1 MSERNYLE
9 IMHQYCKDVQTGVR
23 IAGKFEKLAVKRFLN
38 DLKRQ
43 EKDANFQYS
52 LNEER
57 INHVC
62 SFIENL
68 HHWKGALARKH
79 FILDP
84 WQVFVVGNIFGW
96 EDEDGIRRFTDAYVE
111 ISKKNGKSTLA
122 AAIGLYM
129 LSGDGEPGAEVYAAA
144 ANYDQAKI
152 VWQDAKQ
159 MVLLNPELRAE
170 FGIETT
176 QYEIRSTTGNDN
188 SIFRPIATDKEGSK
202 DGKNVHCAILD
213 EIHAHKDSETYDI
226 MADGVIARRE
236 PLVLGITT
244 AGSNKIGVC
253 WRERCKV
260 VDILYGKDNLER
272 YFGIIFTIDKG
283 DDWRNPEVWP
293 KANPSMGVAFDTNY
307 LAGKYKKIKTAAEES
322 RFRQKSL
329 NEWVQGADSWIASS
343 EWEMLADPI
352 ISEEQFKGC
361 IGFGGGDLASKL
373 DLAGF
378 VKWHPKLIDGRVH
391 WYIFAHQ
398 YINEHVVNQRRQTD
412 GQKRP
417 DEYLDWVES
426 GHLIETPGNV
436 TSFNQINQ
444 DVVESHTQAPFYEF
458 GFDPFNASQFA
469 EDLILH
475 DIDAVEVRQ
484 QVNPLS
490 IGMRWMEELIRDG
503 RLHHD
508 GNPVLQWCICN
519 IEVKEDKNNNIFP
532 RKPDKARKIDA
543 GVAAIIGA
551 TRAMLW
557 DKLDVFDLVP
567 SEGDADWDVD
577 DYLNNFVA
585 VRR

>member
-79 FILDP
+79 FILEP

-236 PLVLGITT
+236 PIVLGITT

-260 VDILYGKDNLER
+260 IDILYGKDNLER

-293 KANPSMGVAFDTNY
+293 KANPSMGIAFDTNY
-307 LAGKYKKIKTAAEES
+307 LQGKYKKIKTAAEES

-352 ISEEQFKGC
+352 VSEEQFKGC

-378 VKWHPKLIDGRVH
+378 VKWHPKLIDDRVH

-444 DVVESHTQAPFYEF
+444 DIVESHTQAPFYEF

-475 DIDAVEVRQ
+475 GIDAVEVRQ

-519 IEVKEDKNNNIFP
+519 IEVKEDNNNNIFP

-557 DKLDVFDLVP
+557 DKLEVFDLVAG
-567 SEGDADWDVD
+567 EEDGNIDDW
-577 DYLNNFVA
+577 LNNMIKVA
-585 VRR
+585 KR

>member
-1 MSERNYLE
+1 MNERNYLE
-9 IMHQYCKDVQTGVR
+9 IMHQYCTDVQSGVR

-43 EKDANFQYS
+43 ENDPEFPYS
-52 LNEER
+52 FNEER
-57 INHVC
+57 LNHVC
-62 SFIENL
+62 SFIESL
-68 HHWKGALARKH
+68 HHVKGKLARKH

-96 EDEDGIRRFTDAYVE
+96 EDHDGIRRFTDAYIE

-129 LSGDGEPGAEVYAAA
+129 TVADGEVGAEVYAAA

-152 VWQDAKQ
+152 VWEDAKQ
-159 MVLLNPELRAE
+159 MVLFNPELQAH
-170 FGIETT
+170 FGVATT
-176 QYEIRSTTGNDN
+176 QYEIRVGDDN
-188 SIFRPIATDKEGSK
+188 SKFKPLATDKDGSK
-202 DGKNVHCAILD
+202 DGKNVHCGILD
-213 EIHAHKDSETYDI
+213 EIHAHKDSDTYDI
-226 MADGVIARRE
+226 IADGVIARTE
-236 PLVLGITT
+236 PLILGITT
-244 AGSNKIGVC
+244 AGSSKIGVC

-260 VDILYGKDNLER
+260 VDILYGKDKLER
-272 YFGIIFTIDKG
+272 YFGIIFTIDKN
-283 DDWRNPEVWP
+283 DDWRNPDVWP
-293 KANPSMGVAFDTNY
+293 KANPSMGIAFDNGY
-307 LAGKYKKIKTAAEES
+307 LKDKYSKIKTAAEES

-343 EWEMLADPI
+343 EWELLADPNVT
-352 ISEEQFKGC
+352 EEQFKGC

-378 VKWHPKLIDGRVH
+378 VKWHPKLINGRVH
-391 WYIFAHQ
+391 WYLFTRQ

-436 TSFNQINQ
+436 TSFNQINE
-444 DVVESHTQAPFYEF
+444 DIVDSHAQAPFYEF

-475 DIDAVEVRQ
+475 GIDAVEVRQ

-519 IEVKEDKNNNIFP
+519 IEVKEDNNNNIFP

-567 SEGDADWDVD
+567 GEGDADWDVD

>member
-1 MSERNYLE
+1 MNERNYLE
-9 IMHQYCKDVQTGVR
+9 IMHQYCRDVQSGVR

-43 EKDANFQYS
+43 ENDPEFPYS
-52 LNEER
+52 FNEER
-57 INHVC
+57 LNHVC
-62 SFIENL
+62 SFIESL
-68 HHWKGALARKH
+68 HHVKGKLARKH

-96 EDEDGIRRFTDAYVE
+96 EDHDGIRRFTDAYIE

-129 LSGDGEPGAEVYAAA
+129 TVADGEVGAEVYAAA

-152 VWQDAKQ
+152 VWEDAKQ
-159 MVLLNPELRAE
+159 MVLFNPELQAH
-170 FGIETT
+170 FGVATT
-176 QYEIRSTTGNDN
+176 QYEIRVGDDN
-188 SIFRPIATDKEGSK
+188 SKFKPLATDKDGSK
-202 DGKNVHCAILD
+202 DGKNVHCGILD
-213 EIHAHKDSETYDI
+213 EIHAHKDSDTYDI
-226 MADGVIARRE
+226 IADGVIARTE
-236 PLVLGITT
+236 PLILGITT
-244 AGSNKIGVC
+244 AGSSKIGVC

-260 VDILYGKDNLER
+260 VDILYGKDKLER
-272 YFGIIFTIDKG
+272 YFGIIFTIDKN
-283 DDWRNPEVWP
+283 DDWRNPDVWP
-293 KANPSMGVAFDTNY
+293 KANPSMGIAFDNGY
-307 LAGKYKKIKTAAEES
+307 LKDKYSKIKTAAEES

-343 EWEMLADPI
+343 EWELLADPNVT
-352 ISEEQFKGC
+352 EDHFKGSVA
-361 IGFGGGDLASKL
+361 FGGCDLASKL

-378 VKWHPKLIDGRVH
+378 VKWYPKLIDGRVH

-436 TSFNQINQ
+436 TNFGRICT
-444 DVVESHTQAPFYEF
+444 DIVESHVNANFYEI

-469 EDLILH
+469 EDLISHGL
-475 DIDAVEVRQ
+475 DAIEVRQ

-519 IEVKEDKNNNIFP
+519 IEVKEDNNNNIFP

-567 SEGDADWDVD
+567 GEGDAEWDVD

>member
-1 MSERNYLE
+1 MNERNYLE

-43 EKDANFQYS
+43 ENDPEFPYS
-52 LNEER
+52 FNEER
-57 INHVC
+57 LNHVC
-62 SFIENL
+62 SFIESL
-68 HHWKGALARKH
+68 HHVKGKLARKH

-96 EDEDGIRRFTDAYVE
+96 EDHDGIRRFTDAYIE

-129 LSGDGEPGAEVYAAA
+129 TVADGEVGAEVYAAA

-152 VWQDAKQ
+152 VWEDAKQ
-159 MVLLNPELRAE
+159 MVLFNPELQAH
-170 FGIETT
+170 FGVATT
-176 QYEIRSTTGNDN
+176 QYEIRVGDDN
-188 SIFRPIATDKEGSK
+188 SKFKPLATDKDGSK
-202 DGKNVHCAILD
+202 DGKNVHCGILD
-213 EIHAHKDSETYDI
+213 EIHAHKDSDTYDI
-226 MADGVIARRE
+226 IADGVIARTE
-236 PLVLGITT
+236 PLILGITT
-244 AGSNKIGVC
+244 AGSSKIGVC

-260 VDILYGKDNLER
+260 VDILYGKDKLER
-272 YFGIIFTIDKG
+272 YFGIIFTIDKN
-283 DDWRNPEVWP
+283 DDWRNPDVWP
-293 KANPSMGVAFDTNY
+293 KANPSMGIAFDNGY
-307 LAGKYKKIKTAAEES
+307 LKDKYSKIKTAAEES

-343 EWEMLADPI
+343 EWELLADPNVT
-352 ISEEQFKGC
+352 EDHFKASVA
-361 IGFGGGDLASKL
+361 FGGCDLASKL

-378 VKWHPKLIDGRVH
+378 VKWYPKLIDGRVH

-436 TSFNQINQ
+436 TNFGRICT
-444 DVVESHTQAPFYEF
+444 DIVESHVNANFYEI

-469 EDLILH
+469 EDLISHGL
-475 DIDAVEVRQ
+475 DAIEVRQ

-490 IGMRWMEELIRDG
+490 IAMRWIEELIRDG

-519 IEVKEDKNNNIFP
+519 IEVKEDNNNNIFP

-567 SEGDADWDVD
+567 GEGDADWDVD

>member
-1 MSERNYLE
+1 MNERNYLE
-9 IMHQYCKDVQTGVR
+9 IMHQYCKDVQSGVR

-43 EKDANFQYS
+43 ENDPEFPYS
-52 LNEER
+52 FNEER
-57 INHVC
+57 LNHVC
-62 SFIENL
+62 SFIESL
-68 HHWKGALARKH
+68 HHVKGKLARKH

-96 EDEDGIRRFTDAYVE
+96 EDHDGIRRFTDAYIE

-129 LSGDGEPGAEVYAAA
+129 TVADGEVGAEVYAAA

-152 VWQDAKQ
+152 VWEDAKQ
-159 MVLLNPELRAE
+159 MVLFNPELQAH
-170 FGIETT
+170 FGVATT
-176 QYEIRSTTGNDN
+176 QYEIRVGDDN
-188 SIFRPIATDKEGSK
+188 SKFKPLATDKDGSK
-202 DGKNVHCAILD
+202 DGKNVHCGILD
-213 EIHAHKDSETYDI
+213 EIHAHKDSDTYDI
-226 MADGVIARRE
+226 IADGVIARTE
-236 PLVLGITT
+236 PLILGITT
-244 AGSNKIGVC
+244 AGSSKIGVC

-260 VDILYGKDNLER
+260 VDILYGKDKLER
-272 YFGIIFTIDKG
+272 YFGIIFTIDKN
-283 DDWRNPEVWP
+283 DDWRNPDVWP
-293 KANPSMGVAFDTNY
+293 KANPSMGIAFDNGY
-307 LAGKYKKIKTAAEES
+307 LKDKYSKIKTAAEES

-343 EWEMLADPI
+343 EWELLADPNVT
-352 ISEEQFKGC
+352 EEQFKGC

-378 VKWHPKLIDGRVH
+378 VKWHPKLINGRVH
-391 WYIFAHQ
+391 WYLFTRQ

-436 TSFNQINQ
+436 TSFNQINE
-444 DVVESHTQAPFYEF
+444 DIVDSHAQAPFYEF

-475 DIDAVEVRQ
+475 GIDAVEVRQ

-519 IEVKEDKNNNIFP
+519 IEVKEDNNNNIFP

-567 SEGDADWDVD
+567 GEGDANWDVD

>member
-79 FILDP
+79 FILEP

-236 PLVLGITT
+236 PIVLGITT

-260 VDILYGKDNLER
+260 IDILYGKDNLER

-293 KANPSMGVAFDTNY
+293 KANPSMGIAFDINY
-307 LAGKYKKIKTAAEES
+307 LQDKYKKIKTAAEES

-329 NEWVQGADSWIASS
+329 NEWVQGADSWIAST

-352 ISEEQFKGC
+352 ITEEQFKGC

-391 WYIFAHQ
+391 WYIFARQ

-436 TSFNQINQ
+436 TSFNQINE
-444 DVVESHTQAPFYEF
+444 DIVESHNQAPFYEF

-475 DIDAVEVRQ
+475 GIDAVEVRQ

-519 IEVKEDKNNNIFP
+519 IEVKEDNNNNIFP

>member
-1 MSERNYLE
+1 MNERNYLE
-9 IMHQYCKDVQTGVR
+9 IMHQYCTDVQSGVR

-43 EKDANFQYS
+43 ENDPEFPYS
-52 LNEER
+52 FNEER
-57 INHVC
+57 LNHVC
-62 SFIENL
+62 SFIESL
-68 HHWKGALARKH
+68 HHVKGKLARKH

-96 EDEDGIRRFTDAYVE
+96 EDHDGIRRFTDAYIE

-129 LSGDGEPGAEVYAAA
+129 TVADGEVGAEVYAAA

-152 VWQDAKQ
+152 VWEDAKQ
-159 MVLLNPELRAE
+159 MVLFNPELQAH
-170 FGIETT
+170 FGVATT
-176 QYEIRSTTGNDN
+176 QYEIRVGDDN
-188 SIFRPIATDKEGSK
+188 SKFKPLATDKDGSK
-202 DGKNVHCAILD
+202 DGKNVHCGILD
-213 EIHAHKDSETYDI
+213 EIHAHKDSDTYDI
-226 MADGVIARRE
+226 IADGVIARTE
-236 PLVLGITT
+236 PLILGITT
-244 AGSNKIGVC
+244 AGSSKIGVC

-260 VDILYGKDNLER
+260 VDILYGKDKLER
-272 YFGIIFTIDKG
+272 YFGIIFTIDKN
-283 DDWRNPEVWP
+283 DDWRNPDVWP
-293 KANPSMGVAFDTNY
+293 KANPSMGIAFDNGY
-307 LAGKYKKIKTAAEES
+307 LKDKYSKIKTAAEES

-343 EWEMLADPI
+343 EWELLADPNVT
-352 ISEEQFKGC
+352 EEQFKGC

-378 VKWHPKLIDGRVH
+378 VKWHPKLINGRVH
-391 WYIFAHQ
+391 WYLFTRQ

-436 TSFNQINQ
+436 TSFNQINE
-444 DVVESHTQAPFYEF
+444 DIVDSHAQAPFYEF

-475 DIDAVEVRQ
+475 GIDAVEVRQ

-519 IEVKEDKNNNIFP
+519 IEVKEDNNNNIFP

-543 GVAAIIGA
+543 GVAAIIGG

-567 SEGDADWDVD
+567 GAEDGNIDDW
-577 DYLNNFVA
+577 LNDMIKVA
-585 VRR
+585 KR

>member
-1 MSERNYLE
+1 MNERNYLE
-9 IMHQYCKDVQTGVR
+9 IMHQYCRDVQSGVR

-43 EKDANFQYS
+43 ENDPEFPYS
-52 LNEER
+52 FNEER
-57 INHVC
+57 LNHVC
-62 SFIENL
+62 SFIESL
-68 HHWKGALARKH
+68 HHVKGKLARKH

-96 EDEDGIRRFTDAYVE
+96 EDHEGIRRFTDAYIE

-129 LSGDGEPGAEVYAAA
+129 TVADGEVGAEVYAAA

-152 VWQDAKQ
+152 VWEDAKQ
-159 MVLLNPELRAE
+159 MVLFNPELQAH
-170 FGIETT
+170 FGVATT
-176 QYEIRSTTGNDN
+176 QYEIRVGDDN
-188 SIFRPIATDKEGSK
+188 SKFKPLATDKDGSK
-202 DGKNVHCAILD
+202 DGKNVHCGILD
-213 EIHAHKDSETYDI
+213 EIHAHKDSDTYDI
-226 MADGVIARRE
+226 IADGVIARTE
-236 PLVLGITT
+236 PLILGITT
-244 AGSNKIGVC
+244 AGSSKIGVC

-260 VDILYGKDNLER
+260 VDILYGKDKLER
-272 YFGIIFTIDKG
+272 YFGIIFTIDKN
-283 DDWRNPEVWP
+283 DDWRNPDVWP
-293 KANPSMGVAFDTNY
+293 KANPSMGIAFDNGY
-307 LAGKYKKIKTAAEES
+307 LKDKYSKIKTAAEES

-343 EWEMLADPI
+343 EWELLADPNVT
-352 ISEEQFKGC
+352 EEQFKGC

-378 VKWHPKLIDGRVH
+378 VKWHPKLINDRVH
-391 WYIFAHQ
+391 WYLFTRQ

-436 TSFNQINQ
+436 TSFNQINE
-444 DVVESHTQAPFYEF
+444 DIVDSHAQAPFYEF

-475 DIDAVEVRQ
+475 GIDAVEVRQ

-519 IEVKEDKNNNIFP
+519 IEVKEDNNNNIFP

-567 SEGDADWDVD
+567 GEEDGNIDDW
-577 DYLNNFVA
+577 LNDMIKVA
-585 VRR
+585 KR

>member
-1 MSERNYLE
+1 MNERNYLE
-9 IMHQYCKDVQTGVR
+9 IMHQYCRDVQSGVR

-43 EKDANFQYS
+43 ENDPEFPYS
-52 LNEER
+52 FNEER
-57 INHVC
+57 LNHVC
-62 SFIENL
+62 SFIESL
-68 HHWKGALARKH
+68 HHVKGKLARKH

-96 EDEDGIRRFTDAYVE
+96 EDHDGIRRFTDAYIE

-129 LSGDGEPGAEVYAAA
+129 TVADGEVVAEVYAAA

-152 VWQDAKQ
+152 VWEDAKQ
-159 MVLLNPELRAE
+159 MVLFNPELQAH
-170 FGIETT
+170 FGVATT
-176 QYEIRSTTGNDN
+176 QYEIRVGDDN
-188 SIFRPIATDKEGSK
+188 SKFKPLATDKDGSK
-202 DGKNVHCAILD
+202 DGKNVHCGILD
-213 EIHAHKDSETYDI
+213 EIHAHKDSDTYDI
-226 MADGVIARRE
+226 IADGVIARTE
-236 PLVLGITT
+236 PLILGITT
-244 AGSNKIGVC
+244 AGSSKIGVC

-260 VDILYGKDNLER
+260 VDILYGKDKLER
-272 YFGIIFTIDKG
+272 YFGIIFTIDKN
-283 DDWRNPEVWP
+283 DDWRNPDVWP
-293 KANPSMGVAFDTNY
+293 KANPSMGIAFDNGY
-307 LAGKYKKIKTAAEES
+307 LKDKYSKIKTAAEES

-343 EWEMLADPI
+343 EWELLADPNVT
-352 ISEEQFKGC
+352 EDHFKGSVA
-361 IGFGGGDLASKL
+361 FGGCDLASKL

-378 VKWHPKLIDGRVH
+378 VKWYPKLIDGRVH

-436 TSFNQINQ
+436 TNFGRICT
-444 DVVESHTQAPFYEF
+444 DIVESHVNANFYEI

-469 EDLILH
+469 EDLISHGL
-475 DIDAVEVRQ
+475 DAIEVRQ

-490 IGMRWMEELIRDG
+490 IAMRWIEELIRDG

-519 IEVKEDKNNNIFP
+519 IEVKEDNNNNIFP

-567 SEGDADWDVD
+567 GEVDAEWDVD

>member
-1 MSERNYLE
+1 MNERNYLE
-9 IMHQYCKDVQTGVR
+9 IMHQYCTDVQSGVR

-43 EKDANFQYS
+43 ENDPEFPYS
-52 LNEER
+52 FNEER
-57 INHVC
+57 LNHVC
-62 SFIENL
+62 SFIESL
-68 HHWKGALARKH
+68 HHVKGKLARKH

-96 EDEDGIRRFTDAYVE
+96 EDHDGIRRFTDAYIE

-129 LSGDGEPGAEVYAAA
+129 TVADGEVGAEVYAAA

-152 VWQDAKQ
+152 VWEDAKQ
-159 MVLLNPELRAE
+159 MVLFNPELQAH
-170 FGIETT
+170 FGVATT
-176 QYEIRSTTGNDN
+176 QYEIRVGDDN
-188 SIFRPIATDKEGSK
+188 SKFKPLATDKDGSK
-202 DGKNVHCAILD
+202 DGKNVHCGILD
-213 EIHAHKDSETYDI
+213 EIHAHKDSDTYDI
-226 MADGVIARRE
+226 IADGVIARTE
-236 PLVLGITT
+236 PLILGITT
-244 AGSNKIGVC
+244 AGSSKIGVC

-260 VDILYGKDNLER
+260 VDILYGKDKLER
-272 YFGIIFTIDKG
+272 YFGIIFTIDKN
-283 DDWRNPEVWP
+283 DDWRNPDVWP
-293 KANPSMGVAFDTNY
+293 KANPSMGIAFDNGY
-307 LAGKYKKIKTAAEES
+307 LKDKYSKIKTAAEES

-343 EWEMLADPI
+343 EWELLADPNVT
-352 ISEEQFKGC
+352 EEQFKGC

-378 VKWHPKLIDGRVH
+378 VKWHPKLINGRVH
-391 WYIFAHQ
+391 WYLFTRQ

-436 TSFNQINQ
+436 TSFNQINE
-444 DVVESHTQAPFYEF
+444 DIVDSHAQAPFYEF

-475 DIDAVEVRQ
+475 GIDAVEVRQ

-519 IEVKEDKNNNIFP
+519 IEVKEDNNNNIFP

-567 SEGDADWDVD
+567 GAEDGNIDDW
-577 DYLNNFVA
+577 LNDMIKVA
-585 VRR
+585 KR

>member
-1 MSERNYLE
+1 MNERNYLE
-9 IMHQYCKDVQTGVR
+9 IMHQYCRDVQSGVR

-43 EKDANFQYS
+43 ENDPEFPYS
-52 LNEER
+52 FNEER
-57 INHVC
+57 LNHVC
-62 SFIENL
+62 SFIESL
-68 HHWKGALARKH
+68 HHVKGKLARKH

-96 EDEDGIRRFTDAYVE
+96 EDHDGIRRFTDAYIE

-129 LSGDGEPGAEVYAAA
+129 TVADGEVGAEVYAAA

-152 VWQDAKQ
+152 VWEDAKQ
-159 MVLLNPELRAE
+159 MVLFNPELQAH
-170 FGIETT
+170 FGVATT
-176 QYEIRSTTGNDN
+176 QYEIRVGDDN
-188 SIFRPIATDKEGSK
+188 SKFKPLATDKDGSK
-202 DGKNVHCAILD
+202 DGKNVHCGILD
-213 EIHAHKDSETYDI
+213 EIHAHKDSDTYDI
-226 MADGVIARRE
+226 IADGVIARTE
-236 PLVLGITT
+236 PLILGITT
-244 AGSNKIGVC
+244 AGSSKIGVC

-260 VDILYGKDNLER
+260 VDILYGKDKLER
-272 YFGIIFTIDKG
+272 YFGIIFTIDKN
-283 DDWRNPEVWP
+283 DDWRNPDVWP
-293 KANPSMGVAFDTNY
+293 KANPSMGIAFDNGY
-307 LAGKYKKIKTAAEES
+307 LKDKYSKIKTAAEES

-343 EWEMLADPI
+343 EWELLADPNVT
-352 ISEEQFKGC
+352 EDHFKGS
-361 IGFGGGDLASKL
+361 IAFGGCDLASKL

-378 VKWHPKLIDGRVH
+378 VKWYPKLIDGRVH

-436 TSFNQINQ
+436 TNFGRICT
-444 DVVESHTQAPFYEF
+444 DIVESHVNANFYEI

-469 EDLILH
+469 EDLISHGL
-475 DIDAVEVRQ
+475 DAIEVRQ

-490 IGMRWMEELIRDG
+490 IAMRWIEELIRDG

-519 IEVKEDKNNNIFP
+519 IEVKEDNNNNIFP

-543 GVAAIIGA
+543 GVAGIIGA

-557 DKLDVFDLVP
+557 DKLDVFELVP
-567 SEGDADWDVD
+567 GEGDADWDVD

>member
-9 IMHQYCKDVQTGVR
+9 IMHQYCKDVQSGVR
-23 IAGKFEKLAVKRFLN
+23 VAGKFEKLAVKRFLN

-43 EKDANFQYS
+43 EKDQNFPYS
-52 LNEER
+52 FNEER
-57 INHVC
+57 MNHVC

-68 HHWKGALARKH
+68 HHWKGELARKH

-96 EDEDGIRRFTDAYVE
+96 EDEDGVRRFTDAYVE

-188 SIFRPIATDKEGSK
+188 SIFRPVATDKEGSK

-226 MADGVIARRE
+226 MADGIIARRE

-260 VDILYGKDNLER
+260 VDILYGKDKLER

-283 DDWRNPEVWP
+283 DDWRDPTVWP
-293 KANPSMGVAFDTNY
+293 KANPSMGVAFSNTY
-307 LAGKYKKIKTAAEES
+307 LNDKYSKIKTAAEES

-343 EWEMLADPI
+343 EWESLADPNVT
-352 ISEEQFKGC
+352 EEQFKGC

-391 WYIFAHQ
+391 WYLFARQ

-417 DEYLDWVES
+417 DEYLDWVEG

-436 TSFNQINQ
+436 TSFNKINT
-444 DVVESHTQAPFYEF
+444 DIVESHAQAPFYEF

-475 DIDAVEVRQ
+475 GIDAVEVRQ

-503 RLHHD
+503 RIHHD

-519 IEVKEDKNNNIFP
+519 IEVKEDNNNNIFP

-557 DKLDVFDLVP
+557 DKLEVFDLVVGED
-567 SEGDADWDVD
+567 SQSFD
-577 DYLNNFVA
+577 DYMNNFMSFS
-585 VRR
+585 R

>member
-9 IMHQYCKDVQTGVR
+9 IIKQYCSDVQSGVR

-43 EKDANFQYS
+43 GKDPYFSYTFNID
-52 LNEER
+52 R
-57 INHVC
+57 VNHVC
-62 SFIENL
+62 YFIETL
-68 HHWKGALARKH
+68 HHVKGKLKGVN

-96 EDEDGIRRFTDAYVE
+96 EDANGIRRFTHAYIE

-129 LSGDGEPGAEVYAAA
+129 LIADGEGGAEVYAAA

-152 VWQDAKQ
+152 VWEDARE
-159 MVLLNPELRAE
+159 MVKINPELQNE
-170 FGIETT
+170 FGVDWTQNKIRIED
-176 QYEIRSTTGNDN
+176 GN
-188 SIFRPIATDKEGSK
+188 SKFMPLATDKEGSK
-202 DGKNVHCAILD
+202 DGKNVHCGILD

-226 MADGVIARRE
+226 ISDGIIARSE
-236 PLVLGITT
+236 PLILGITT
-244 AGSNKIGVC
+244 AGSNKMGVC
-253 WRERCKV
+253 WRERSKV
-260 VDILYGKDNLER
+260 LDILNGKNVLER
-272 YFGIIFTIDKG
+272 YFGIIFTIDRN
-283 DDWRNPEVWP
+283 DDWRNPDVWP
-293 KANPSMGVAFDTNY
+293 KANPSMGIAFEANY
-307 LAGKYKKIKTAAEES
+307 LKDKYSQINGSAAEES

-329 NEWVQGADSWIASS
+329 NQWVQGADSWISGS
-343 EWEMLADPI
+343 EWELLADPS
-352 ISEEQFKGC
+352 ISESDFYGAPA
-361 IGFGGGDLASKL
+361 FGGGDLASKL

-378 VKWHPKLIDGRVH
+378 VKWYPKLINGRIH
-391 WYIFAHQ
+391 WYLFCKQ

-436 TSFNQINQ
+436 TNFGQIKE
-444 DVVESHTQAPFYEF
+444 DIVESHNNSFFYEF
-458 GFDPFNASQFA
+458 GYDPFNASQFGQ
-469 EDLILH
+469 DLIAH
-475 DIDAVEVRQ
+475 SIEAVEVLQR
-484 QVNPLS
+484 VLYLS
-490 IGMRWMEELIRDG
+490 PAMRWIEELIRDE
-503 RLHHD
+503 RIHHD

-519 IEVKEDKNNNIFP
+519 IEVKEDNNSNIFP

-543 GVAAIIGA
+543 GVAAIIA
-551 TRAMLW
+551 ASRAMLW
-557 DKLDVFDLVP
+557 DKPEVLDLVP
-567 SEGDADWDVD
+567 GEGDTAWDVD

>member
-43 EKDANFQYS
+43 ENDHDFPYS
-52 LNEER
+52 FNEER
-57 INHVC
+57 MNHVC

-129 LSGDGEPGAEVYAAA
+129 LCGDGEAGAEVYAAA

-159 MVLLNPELRAE
+159 MVLLNAELRAT

-260 VDILYGKDNLER
+260 VDILYGKDHLER

-283 DDWRNPEVWP
+283 DDWRNPDVWP

-307 LAGKYKKIKTAAEES
+307 LQGKYKKIKTAAEES

-343 EWEMLADPI
+343 EWEMLADP
-352 ISEEQFKGC
+352 SVTEDQFKGC
-361 IGFGGGDLASKL
+361 ISFGGLDLASKM
-373 DLAGF
+373 DLAGY
-378 VKWHPKLIDGRVH
+378 VKWYPKLIDGRVH
-391 WYIFAHQ
+391 WYLFARQ

-417 DEYLDWVES
+417 DEYLDWVEDEY
-426 GHLIETPGNV
+426 LIETPGNV
-436 TSFNQINQ
+436 TNFGRIFT
-444 DVVESHTQAPFYEF
+444 DIVESHAQSPFYEI
-458 GFDPFNASQFA
+458 GFDPWNASQFA
-469 EDLILH
+469 QDLISR
-475 DIDAVEVRQ
+475 DIEAIEVRQ

-490 IGMRWMEELIRDG
+490 FGMRWIEELIRDG
-503 RLHHD
+503 RIHHD
-508 GNPVLQWCICN
+508 GNPVLQWCMCN
-519 IEVKEDKNNNIFP
+519 IVVKEDANTHIFP

-543 GVAAIIGA
+543 AVAAIIGA

-557 DKLDVFDLVP
+557 DKLDVFELVP
-567 SEGDADWDVD
+567 GEGDADWDVD

>member
-1 MSERNYLE
+1 MNERNYLE
-9 IMHQYCKDVQTGVR
+9 IMHQYCKDVQSGVR

-43 EKDANFQYS
+43 ENDPEFPYS
-52 LNEER
+52 FNEER
-57 INHVC
+57 LNHVC
-62 SFIENL
+62 SFIESL
-68 HHWKGALARKH
+68 HHVKGKLARKH

-96 EDEDGIRRFTDAYVE
+96 EDHDGIRRFTDAYIE

-129 LSGDGEPGAEVYAAA
+129 TVADGEVGAEVYAAA

-152 VWQDAKQ
+152 VWEDAKQ
-159 MVLLNPELRAE
+159 MVLFNPELQAH
-170 FGIETT
+170 FGVATT
-176 QYEIRSTTGNDN
+176 QYEIRVGDDN
-188 SIFRPIATDKEGSK
+188 SKFKPLATDKDGSK
-202 DGKNVHCAILD
+202 DGKNVHCGILD
-213 EIHAHKDSETYDI
+213 EIHAHKDSDTYDI
-226 MADGVIARRE
+226 IADGVIARTE
-236 PLVLGITT
+236 PLILGITT
-244 AGSNKIGVC
+244 AGSSKIGVC

-260 VDILYGKDNLER
+260 VDILYGKDKLER
-272 YFGIIFTIDKG
+272 YFGIIFTIDKN
-283 DDWRNPEVWP
+283 DDWRNPDVWP
-293 KANPSMGVAFDTNY
+293 KANPSMGIAFDNGY
-307 LAGKYKKIKTAAEES
+307 LKDKYSKIKTAAEES

-343 EWEMLADPI
+343 EWEMLADLNVT
-352 ISEEQFKGC
+352 EEQFKGC

-378 VKWHPKLIDGRVH
+378 VKWHPKLINSRVH
-391 WYIFAHQ
+391 WYLFTRQ

-436 TSFNQINQ
+436 TSFNQINE
-444 DVVESHTQAPFYEF
+444 DIVESHAQAPFYEF

-475 DIDAVEVRQ
+475 GIDAVEVRQ

-519 IEVKEDKNNNIFP
+519 IEVKEDNNNNIFP

-557 DKLDVFDLVP
+557 DKLDVFELVP
-567 SEGDADWDVD
+567 SEDDGNIDDWLKDMIKVKK
-577 DYLNNFVA
+577 
-585 VRR
+585 R

>member
-1 MSERNYLE
+1 MNERNYLE
-9 IMHQYCKDVQTGVR
+9 IMHQYCKDVQSGVR

-43 EKDANFQYS
+43 ENDPEFPYS
-52 LNEER
+52 FNEER
-57 INHVC
+57 LNHVC
-62 SFIENL
+62 SFIESL
-68 HHWKGALARKH
+68 HHVKGKLARKH

-96 EDEDGIRRFTDAYVE
+96 EDHDGIRRFTDAYIE

-129 LSGDGEPGAEVYAAA
+129 TVADGEVGAEVYAAA

-152 VWQDAKQ
+152 VWEDAKQ
-159 MVLLNPELRAE
+159 MVLFNPELQAH
-170 FGIETT
+170 FGVATT
-176 QYEIRSTTGNDN
+176 QYEIRVGDDN
-188 SIFRPIATDKEGSK
+188 SKFKPLATDKDGSK
-202 DGKNVHCAILD
+202 DGKNVHCGILD
-213 EIHAHKDSETYDI
+213 EIHAHKDSDTYDI
-226 MADGVIARRE
+226 IADGVIARTE
-236 PLVLGITT
+236 PLILGITT
-244 AGSNKIGVC
+244 AGSSKIGVC

-260 VDILYGKDNLER
+260 VDILYGKDKLER
-272 YFGIIFTIDKG
+272 YFGIIFTIDKN
-283 DDWRNPEVWP
+283 DDWRNPDVWP
-293 KANPSMGVAFDTNY
+293 KANPSMGIAFDNGY
-307 LAGKYKKIKTAAEES
+307 LKDKYSKIKTAAEES

-343 EWEMLADPI
+343 EWELLADPNVT
-352 ISEEQFKGC
+352 EEQFKGC

-378 VKWHPKLIDGRVH
+378 VKWHPKLINGRVH
-391 WYIFAHQ
+391 WYLFTRQ

-436 TSFNQINQ
+436 TSFNQINE
-444 DVVESHTQAPFYEF
+444 DIVDSHAQAPFYEF

-475 DIDAVEVRQ
+475 GIDAVEVRQ

-519 IEVKEDKNNNIFP
+519 IEVKEDNNNNIFP

-567 SEGDADWDVD
+567 GEEDGNIDDW
-577 DYLNNFVA
+577 LNDMIKVA
-585 VRR
+585 KR

>member
-1 MSERNYLE
+1 MNERNYLE
-9 IMHQYCKDVQTGVR
+9 IMHQYCKDVQSGVR

-43 EKDANFQYS
+43 ENDPEFPYS
-52 LNEER
+52 FNEER
-57 INHVC
+57 LNHVC
-62 SFIENL
+62 SFIESL
-68 HHWKGALARKH
+68 HHVKGKLARKH

-96 EDEDGIRRFTDAYVE
+96 EDHDGIRRFTDAYIE

-129 LSGDGEPGAEVYAAA
+129 TVADGEVGAEVYAAA

-152 VWQDAKQ
+152 VWEDAKQ
-159 MVLLNPELRAE
+159 MVLFNPELQAH
-170 FGIETT
+170 FGVATT
-176 QYEIRSTTGNDN
+176 QYEIRVGDDN
-188 SIFRPIATDKEGSK
+188 SKFKPLATDKDGSK
-202 DGKNVHCAILD
+202 DGKNVHCGILD
-213 EIHAHKDSETYDI
+213 EIHAHKDSDTYDI
-226 MADGVIARRE
+226 IADGVIARTE
-236 PLVLGITT
+236 PLILGITT
-244 AGSNKIGVC
+244 AGSSKIGVC

-260 VDILYGKDNLER
+260 VDILYGKDKLER
-272 YFGIIFTIDKG
+272 YFGIIFTIDKN
-283 DDWRNPEVWP
+283 DDWRNPDVWP
-293 KANPSMGVAFDTNY
+293 KANPSMGIAFDNGY
-307 LAGKYKKIKTAAEES
+307 LKDKYSKIKTAAEES

-343 EWEMLADPI
+343 EWELLADPNVT
-352 ISEEQFKGC
+352 EDHFKGSVA
-361 IGFGGGDLASKL
+361 FGGCDLASKL

-378 VKWHPKLIDGRVH
+378 VKWYPKLIDGRVH

-436 TSFNQINQ
+436 TNFGRICT
-444 DVVESHTQAPFYEF
+444 DIVESHVNANFYEI

-469 EDLILH
+469 EDLISHGL
-475 DIDAVEVRQ
+475 DAIEVRQ

-490 IGMRWMEELIRDG
+490 IAMRWIEELIRDG

-519 IEVKEDKNNNIFP
+519 IEVKEDNNNNIFP

-557 DKLDVFDLVP
+557 DKLDVFELVP
-567 SEGDADWDVD
+567 GEGDADWDVD

>member
-1 MSERNYLE
+1 MNERNYLE
-9 IMHQYCKDVQTGVR
+9 IMHQYCKDVQSGVR

-38 DLKRQ
+38 DLERQ
-43 EKDANFQYS
+43 EKDHDFPYS
-52 LNEER
+52 FNEER
-57 INHVC
+57 MNHVC
-62 SFIENL
+62 AFIENL

-84 WQVFVVGNIFGW
+84 WQVFVVGNIFAW

-159 MVLLNPELRAE
+159 MVLLNAALRAE

-176 QYEIRSTTGNDN
+176 QYEIRATSGNDN

-283 DDWRNPEVWP
+283 DDWRNPAVWP

-307 LAGKYKKIKTAAEES
+307 LQSKYKKIKTAAEES

-343 EWEMLADPI
+343 EWELLADPNVT
-352 ISEEQFKGC
+352 EDQFEGC
-361 IGFGGGDLASKL
+361 ISFAGLDLASKM
-373 DLAGF
+373 DLAGY
-378 VKWHPKLIDGRVH
+378 VKWFPKLIDGRVH

-398 YINEHVVNQRRQTD
+398 YINSNVVNQRRAMD

-436 TSFNQINQ
+436 TDFSQIYK
-444 DVVESHTQAPFYEF
+444 DVIESHLQANMYEI
-458 GFDPFNASQFA
+458 GFDPWNAAQFGQN
-469 EDLILH
+469 LIADGLE
-475 DIDAVEVRQ
+475 AVEVPQ
-484 QVNPLS
+484 KVNPLS
-490 IGMRWMEELIRDG
+490 IGMRWIEELIRDG

-508 GNPVLQWCICN
+508 NNPVLQWCICN
-519 IEVKEDKNNNIFP
+519 IEVKEDNNSNIFP

-543 GVAAIIGA
+543 GVAAIIGG
-551 TRAMLW
+551 TRAMHW
-557 DKLDVFDLVP
+557 DNESVFELVP
-567 SEGDADWDVD
+567 GEDDGNIDDWLKDMIKVKK
-577 DYLNNFVA
+577 
-585 VRR
+585 R

>member
-1 MSERNYLE
+1 MNERNYLE
-9 IMHQYCKDVQTGVR
+9 IMHQYCKDVQSGVR

-43 EKDANFQYS
+43 ENDPEFPYS
-52 LNEER
+52 FNEER
-57 INHVC
+57 LNHVC
-62 SFIENL
+62 SFIESL
-68 HHWKGALARKH
+68 HHVKGKLARKH

-96 EDEDGIRRFTDAYVE
+96 EDHDGIRRFTDAYIE

-129 LSGDGEPGAEVYAAA
+129 TVADGEVGAEVYAAA

-152 VWQDAKQ
+152 VWEDAKQ
-159 MVLLNPELRAE
+159 MVLFNPELQAH
-170 FGIETT
+170 FGVATT
-176 QYEIRSTTGNDN
+176 QYEIRVGDDN
-188 SIFRPIATDKEGSK
+188 SKFKPLATDKDGSK
-202 DGKNVHCAILD
+202 DGKNVHCGILD
-213 EIHAHKDSETYDI
+213 EIHAHKDSDTYDI
-226 MADGVIARRE
+226 IADGVIARTE
-236 PLVLGITT
+236 PLILGITT
-244 AGSNKIGVC
+244 AGSSKIGVC

-260 VDILYGKDNLER
+260 VDILYGKDKLER
-272 YFGIIFTIDKG
+272 YFGIIFTIDKN
-283 DDWRNPEVWP
+283 DDWRNPDVWP
-293 KANPSMGVAFDTNY
+293 KANPSMGIAFDNGY
-307 LAGKYKKIKTAAEES
+307 LKDKYSKIKTAAEES

-343 EWEMLADPI
+343 EWELLADPNVT
-352 ISEEQFKGC
+352 EDHFKGSVA
-361 IGFGGGDLASKL
+361 FGGCDLASKL

-378 VKWHPKLIDGRVH
+378 VKWYPKLIDGRVH

-436 TSFNQINQ
+436 TNFGRICT
-444 DVVESHTQAPFYEF
+444 DIVESHVNANFYEI

-469 EDLILH
+469 EDLISHGL
-475 DIDAVEVRQ
+475 DAIEVRQ

-519 IEVKEDKNNNIFP
+519 IEVKEDNNNNIFP

-567 SEGDADWDVD
+567 GEGDAEWDVD

>member
-1 MSERNYLE
+1 MNERNYLE
-9 IMHQYCKDVQTGVR
+9 IMHQYCKDVQSGVR

-43 EKDANFQYS
+43 ENDPEFPYS
-52 LNEER
+52 FNEER
-57 INHVC
+57 LNHVC
-62 SFIENL
+62 SFIESL
-68 HHWKGALARKH
+68 HHVKGKLARKH

-96 EDEDGIRRFTDAYVE
+96 EDHDGIRRFTDAYIE

-129 LSGDGEPGAEVYAAA
+129 TVADGEVGAEVYAAA

-152 VWQDAKQ
+152 VWEDAKQ
-159 MVLLNPELRAE
+159 MVLFNPELQAH
-170 FGIETT
+170 FGVATT
-176 QYEIRSTTGNDN
+176 QYEIRVGDDN
-188 SIFRPIATDKEGSK
+188 SKFKPLATDKDGSK
-202 DGKNVHCAILD
+202 DGKNVHCGILD
-213 EIHAHKDSETYDI
+213 EIHAHKDSDTYDI
-226 MADGVIARRE
+226 IADGVIARTE
-236 PLVLGITT
+236 PLILGITT
-244 AGSNKIGVC
+244 AGSSKIGVC

-260 VDILYGKDNLER
+260 VDILYGKDKLER
-272 YFGIIFTIDKG
+272 YFGIIFTIDKN
-283 DDWRNPEVWP
+283 DDWRNPDVWP
-293 KANPSMGVAFDTNY
+293 KANPSMGIAFDNGY
-307 LAGKYKKIKTAAEES
+307 LKDKYSKIKTAAEES

-343 EWEMLADPI
+343 EWELLADPNVT
-352 ISEEQFKGC
+352 EEQFKGC

-378 VKWHPKLIDGRVH
+378 VKWHPKLINGRVH
-391 WYIFAHQ
+391 WYLFTRQ

-417 DEYLDWVES
+417 DEYLDWAES

-436 TSFNQINQ
+436 TSFNQINE
-444 DVVESHTQAPFYEF
+444 DIVDSHAQAPFYEF

-475 DIDAVEVRQ
+475 GIDAVEVRQ

-519 IEVKEDKNNNIFP
+519 IEVKEDNNNNIFP

-543 GVAAIIGA
+543 GVAAIIGG

-567 SEGDADWDVD
+567 CEGDADWDVD
-577 DYLNNFVA
+577 DYLSNFVA

>member
-1 MSERNYLE
+1 MNERNYLE
-9 IMHQYCKDVQTGVR
+9 IMHQYCKDVQSGIR

-43 EKDANFQYS
+43 ENDPEFPYS
-52 LNEER
+52 FNEER
-57 INHVC
+57 LNHVC
-62 SFIENL
+62 SFIESL
-68 HHWKGALARKH
+68 HHVKGKLARKH

-96 EDEDGIRRFTDAYVE
+96 EDHDGIRRFTDAYIE

-129 LSGDGEPGAEVYAAA
+129 TVADGEVGAEVYAAA

-152 VWQDAKQ
+152 VWEDAKQ
-159 MVLLNPELRAE
+159 MVLFNPELQAH
-170 FGIETT
+170 FGVATT
-176 QYEIRSTTGNDN
+176 QYEIRVGDDN
-188 SIFRPIATDKEGSK
+188 SKFKPLATDKDGSK
-202 DGKNVHCAILD
+202 DGKNVHCGILD
-213 EIHAHKDSETYDI
+213 EIHAHKDSDTYDI
-226 MADGVIARRE
+226 IADGVIARTE
-236 PLVLGITT
+236 PLILGITT
-244 AGSNKIGVC
+244 AGSSKIGVC

-260 VDILYGKDNLER
+260 VDILYGKDKLER
-272 YFGIIFTIDKG
+272 YFGIIFTIDKN
-283 DDWRNPEVWP
+283 DDWRNPDVWP
-293 KANPSMGVAFDTNY
+293 KANPSMGIAFDNGY
-307 LAGKYKKIKTAAEES
+307 LKDKYSKIKTAAEES

-343 EWEMLADPI
+343 EWELLADPNVT
-352 ISEEQFKGC
+352 EEQFKGC

-378 VKWHPKLIDGRVH
+378 VKWHPKLINGRVH
-391 WYIFAHQ
+391 WYLFTRQ

-436 TSFNQINQ
+436 TSFNQINE
-444 DVVESHTQAPFYEF
+444 DIVDSHAQAPFYEF

-475 DIDAVEVRQ
+475 GIDAVEVRQ

-519 IEVKEDKNNNIFP
+519 IEVKEDNNNNIFP

-567 SEGDADWDVD
+567 GEEDGNIDDW
-577 DYLNNFVA
+577 LNDMIKVA
-585 VRR
+585 KR

>member
-1 MSERNYLE
+1 MNERNYLE
-9 IMHQYCKDVQTGVR
+9 IMHQYCKDVQSGVR

-43 EKDANFQYS
+43 ENDPEFPYS
-52 LNEER
+52 FNEER
-57 INHVC
+57 LNHVC
-62 SFIENL
+62 SFIESL
-68 HHWKGALARKH
+68 HHVKGKLARKH

-96 EDEDGIRRFTDAYVE
+96 EDHDGIRRFTDAYIE

-129 LSGDGEPGAEVYAAA
+129 TVADGEVGAEVYAAA

-152 VWQDAKQ
+152 VWEDAKQ
-159 MVLLNPELRAE
+159 MVLFNPELQAH
-170 FGIETT
+170 FGVATT
-176 QYEIRSTTGNDN
+176 QYEIRVGDDN
-188 SIFRPIATDKEGSK
+188 SKFKPLATDKDGSK
-202 DGKNVHCAILD
+202 DGKNVHCGILD
-213 EIHAHKDSETYDI
+213 EIHAHKDSDTYDI
-226 MADGVIARRE
+226 IADGVIARTE
-236 PLVLGITT
+236 PLILGITT
-244 AGSNKIGVC
+244 AGSSKIGVC

-260 VDILYGKDNLER
+260 VDILYGKDKLER
-272 YFGIIFTIDKG
+272 YFGIIFTIDKN
-283 DDWRNPEVWP
+283 DDWRNPDVWP
-293 KANPSMGVAFDTNY
+293 KANPSMGIAFDNGY
-307 LAGKYKKIKTAAEES
+307 LKDKYSKIKTAAEES

-343 EWEMLADPI
+343 EWELLADPNVT
-352 ISEEQFKGC
+352 EEQFKGC

-378 VKWHPKLIDGRVH
+378 VKWHPKLINGRVH
-391 WYIFAHQ
+391 WYLFTRQ

-417 DEYLDWVES
+417 DEYLDWAES

-436 TSFNQINQ
+436 TSFNQINE
-444 DVVESHTQAPFYEF
+444 DIVDSHAQAPFYEF

-475 DIDAVEVRQ
+475 GIDAVEVRQ

-519 IEVKEDKNNNIFP
+519 IEVKEDNNNNIFP

-543 GVAAIIGA
+543 GVAAIIGG

-567 SEGDADWDVD
+567 GAEDGNIDDW
-577 DYLNNFVA
+577 LNDMIKVA
-585 VRR
+585 KR

>member
-43 EKDANFQYS
+43 EEDANFQYS

-79 FILDP
+79 FILEP

-236 PLVLGITT
+236 PIVLGITT

-260 VDILYGKDNLER
+260 IDILYGKDNLER

-293 KANPSMGVAFDTNY
+293 KANPSMGIAFDINY
-307 LAGKYKKIKTAAEES
+307 LQDKYKKIKTAAEES

-329 NEWVQGADSWIASS
+329 NEWVQGADSWIAST

-352 ISEEQFKGC
+352 ITEEQFKGC

-391 WYIFAHQ
+391 WYIFARQ

-436 TSFNQINQ
+436 TSFNQINE
-444 DVVESHTQAPFYEF
+444 DIVESHNQAPFYEF

-475 DIDAVEVRQ
+475 GIDAVEVRQ

-519 IEVKEDKNNNIFP
+519 IEVKEDNNNNIFP

-567 SEGDADWDVD
+567 SEGDVDWDVD